1 MKTLLIAHT
10 DAAWSALLAD
20 RDRGD
25 DRQRARAMA
34 ERAVTVATAGGY
46 GDIQSD
52 AQAVLARLP

>member
-1 MKTLLIAHT
+1 MTEIT
-10 DAAWSALLAD
+10 ALLAD

-25 DRQRARAMA
+25 DSQRARAMA